1 MANQEI
7 KKVAIVLSGGLARGA
22 AELAFARQVVEKIG
36 YDRICV
42 FSGSSIGS
50 INCYSL
56 SVKNYERML
65 DVYNNLDCNSTR
77 HFIKKIRNDL
87 FIDAFNKIEGDKLY
101 VPTYVTGTKIL
112 GLDCHYFCLNSMP
125 REDIKTAINVS
136 MSFPIINGPLRF
148 LHHFWIDGGAT
159 DNVPVL
165 PVTYFDPDMVI
176 ILHCYP
182 KYYPPADLYTKL
194 RKESIVV
201 DVDVTLELPKS
212 INSWAL
218 AKDDFQEMIR
228 VCSEEGKK
236 FVDEVFEDFDIKKVK
251 ERCFAYTNSKLERRS
266 IKGGDGLMGLVDI
279 LNALYVLKE
288 DIA

>member
-1 MANQEI
+1 MASQEI
-7 KKVAIVLSGGLARGA
+7 KKVAIVLSGGLSRGA
-22 AELAFARQVVEKIG
+22 AELAFARQIVEKIG

-87 FIDAFNKIEGDKLY
+87 FNDAFNKIEGELY

-165 PVTYFDPDMVI
+165 PTTYFDPDMII

-182 KYYPPADLYTKL
+182 KYYVRTPFP
-194 RKESIVV
+194 S
-201 DVDVTLELPKS
+201 
-212 INSWAL
+212 
-218 AKDDFQEMIR
+218 
-228 VCSEEGKK
+228 
-236 FVDEVFEDFDIKKVK
+236 
-251 ERCFAYTNSKLERRS
+251 
-266 IKGGDGLMGLVDI
+266 GLVNHAVGKVLEDSAVP
-279 LNALYVLKE
+279 ALVGLGKVAPCDMLPHSE
-288 DIA
+288 AVALVAMGFQRDNQVPQAFAV